1 MELPDTISLPPKPSQ
16 QRSAGIRPTNRTAFL
31 LPTANIRADIFYAQP
46 IPPFPL
52 SKIPAFIK
60 ESEVKFFKMILP
72 DPNLEINS
80 NMINAFSQRGHN
92 PALGTCHLFFSEYM
106 QLERT

>member
-46 IPPFPL
+46 ISPFPL

-60 ESEVKFFKMILP
+60 KKAKLSFLNDSSSPEFRDKLKY
-72 DPNLEINS
+72 D
-80 NMINAFSQRGHN
+80 QR
-92 PALGTCHLFFSEYM
+92 F
-106 QLERT
+106 